1 MKKTKLTVITMLA
14 LLTLN
19 QTKSFSQNESTKK
32 DSVFNTS
39 QKVQIIKGRLID
51 EASKS
56 PIPFAAVAV
65 VSTVPQI
72 GTQTDDEGNFK
83 LTNVPLG
90 RQTLKVT
97 FIGYEPLQI
106 PDIMVTAGKE
116 VILNLSLTEAISKL
130 DEVVVSYDRKTDPT
144 VTNNDMATV
153 SSRSFNLDDTK
164 KYAGALGDP
173 SRMAANFAGV
183 IAGNDSRN
191 DIVVRGN
198 TPNAMLWQLEG
209 LNIPNPNHFGSNFN
223 TGGPVSMLN
232 SNNLAKSDFFS
243 GAFPAQYGNA
253 NGGVFD
259 LRLRE
264 GNNEKHEFLG
274 QIGFNG
280 FEIGAEGPLSKNS
293 KASYLINY
301 RYSTLGLFKT
311 LGIDFGTGGATP
323 LYQDLNFK
331 ITIPTKGNGK
341 FTVFGLGGV
350 SAIDLLGSEVDTT
363 ATNFYGSK
371 NENTYP
377 RFRSAIGG
385 VSYEKSIT
393 DKTWMKLTLGASQ
406 SYNDYRTDSIS
417 LINKNIILGAQGA
430 FTDNKYS
437 AVFMLTHKFNAKNS
451 LVAGVNHDFTQFD
464 YVNKDFPTINS
475 EIVRVKQKGE
485 LNLTQ
490 GYVQWKHR
498 FTNKFSANVGL
509 HSQYFDINQQAVIEP
524 RLGLKLAL
532 GAKSSINLGYGLHH
546 QTLPTYNLFLQ
557 NSNGI
562 QTNKNL
568 DFTRSNHVVLG
579 FESNIA
585 KNIKFKIETYY
596 QAIDQVP
603 VTNYSSTFS
612 ALNTGASFNPDDQA
626 DLVNK
631 GTGTNYG
638 AEITLERFFNKGFY
652 FLITGSVFDS
662 KYKGSDK
669 IERNTAFNTKYAAN
683 ALAGKEFKLGK
694 KGSVLYANIKGTTL
708 GGKYFT
714 PLDFAASKQAGIA
727 VFDDTKAFSEQQTPY
742 FRIDVKIGY
751 RKDFKKSSFEIA
763 VDLQNVSNNKNI
775 FAQGYNPYSNTIS
788 YEYQQGFFPVP
799 MLKFTF

>member
-1 MKKTKLTVITMLA
+1 
-14 LLTLN
+14 
-19 QTKSFSQNESTKK
+19 
-32 DSVFNTS
+32 
-39 QKVQIIKGRLID
+39 
-51 EASKS
+51 
-56 PIPFAAVAV
+56 
-65 VSTVPQI
+65 
-72 GTQTDDEGNFK
+72 
-83 LTNVPLG
+83 
-90 RQTLKVT
+90 
-97 FIGYEPLQI
+97 
-106 PDIMVTAGKE
+106 
-116 VILNLSLTEAISKL
+116 
-130 DEVVVSYDRKTDPT
+130 
-144 VTNNDMATV
+144 
-153 SSRSFNLDDTK
+153 
-164 KYAGALGDP
+164 
-173 SRMAANFAGV
+173 
-183 IAGNDSRN
+183 
-191 DIVVRGN
+191 
-198 TPNAMLWQLEG
+198 
-209 LNIPNPNHFGSNFN
+209 
-223 TGGPVSMLN
+223 
-232 SNNLAKSDFFS
+232 
-243 GAFPAQYGNA
+243 
-253 NGGVFD
+253 
-259 LRLRE
+259 
-264 GNNEKHEFLG
+264 
-274 QIGFNG
+274 
-280 FEIGAEGPLSKNS
+280 
-293 KASYLINY
+293 
-301 RYSTLGLFKT
+301 
-311 LGIDFGTGGATP
+311 
-323 LYQDLNFK
+323 
-331 ITIPTKGNGK
+331 
-341 FTVFGLGGV
+341 
-350 SAIDLLGSEVDTT
+350 
-363 ATNFYGSK
+363 
-371 NENTYP
+371 
-377 RFRSAIGG
+377 
-385 VSYEKSIT
+385 
-393 DKTWMKLTLGASQ
+393 
-406 SYNDYRTDSIS
+406 
-417 LINKNIILGAQGA
+417 
-430 FTDNKYS
+430 
-437 AVFMLTHKFNAKNS
+437 
-451 LVAGVNHDFTQFD
+451 
-464 YVNKDFPTINS
+464 
-475 EIVRVKQKGE
+475 
-485 LNLTQ
+485 
-490 GYVQWKHR
+490 
-498 FTNKFSANVGL
+498 
-509 HSQYFDINQQAVIEP
+509 
-524 RLGLKLAL
+524 
-532 GAKSSINLGYGLHH
+532 
-546 QTLPTYNLFLQ
+546 LQ